1 MECSFCGRNIEKGTE
16 TIYVTNKGKAMY
28 FCSSKCEKNILKLG
42 RKPRKVKWTEEYRAE
57 KSIRLRGLTPKPEE
71 KKEKKHAAEES
82 PKEKTEK
89 PVKEK
94 KPKAAKA
101 EKPAAAK
108 KPKKKA
114 EEK

>member
-16 TIYVTNKGKAMY
+16 TVYVTNKGKASY
-28 FCSSKCEKNILKLG
+28 FCSRKCEKNILKLG
-42 RKPRKVKWTEEYRAE
+42 RKARKVKWTEDYRAE

-71 KKEKKHAAEES
+71 KKHAAEDA
-82 PKEKTEK
+82 PTDAAEK
-89 PVKEK
+89 PAKEK

-114 EEK
+114 KEK